1 MGDMGKMKVF
11 VSHKLIEENLL
22 KSMVAI
28 LKKWDYEPLFSEEKI
43 INGYISEKLKRLMNE
58 SEFAIILYTK
68 LASESQTVNQE
79 IGYLTKSGKPIFV
92 LKGEDVNM
100 NGFLYGYDSIILNKN
115 KNTDIKLL
123 KPILDDYKFKIE
135 RKEFVKSIVAGTV
148 LGVGLSL
155 LFNHNDK

>member
-1 MGDMGKMKVF
+1 MEKMKVF

-43 INGYISEKLKRLMNE
+43 INGYISEKLKRLMDE